1 MSHTLSDIETPRSPK
16 LTPFVIVAV
25 IVHLALF
32 FMGLLFGGIYGVP
45 GPGGG
50 NALTFQ
56 LAAGDAH
63 DRFAAPKTDIAKTKP
78 VVEKP
83 KVKPKPK
90 PKPKVEV
97 APRKKKDEAP
107 RPVVEEVIEEP
118 QPELTLEEELAG
130 MGVAGGKGRG
140 ARGNAPETIL
150 NKKGNSLTGSMIATE
165 MRGRS
170 FMLNVMGRDDYK
182 GGNNNINT
190 RIKLNSDGTTEITLT
205 QYFFQMYHE
214 QYSATRS
221 ESATGRWWI
230 EGNRWCHQS
239 EAINYNT
246 KDCYDLTMDGPTLY
260 MYYAPCTQESSAQCK
275 SGRRAAFGKVE

>member
-1 MSHTLSDIETPRSPK
+1 MSHTLSDIETPPSPK
-16 LTPFVIVAV
+16 LMPFVIAALVF
-25 IVHLALF
+25 HLALF

-63 DRFAAPKTDIAKTKP
+63 DRFAAPKTNIEKTKP
-78 VVEKP
+78 IVEKP

-107 RPVVEEVIEEP
+107 RPVVEEVKEEP

-130 MGVAGGKGRG
+130 MGVADGKGRG

-150 NKKGNSLTGSMIATE
+150 NMRGNALNSGMIQSQMTGHTLKLNLLGREDYQGANGAINSEIKLHPDGTADVSLTH
-165 MRGRS
+165 R
-170 FMLNVMGRDDYK
+170 
-182 GGNNNINT
+182 
-190 RIKLNSDGTTEITLT
+190 
-205 QYFFQMYHE
+205 FFQTYHE
-214 QYSATRS
+214 QYSSTRS
-221 ESATGRWWI
+221 ESASGRWWI
-230 EGNRWCHQS
+230 NGNSLCMQS
-239 EAINYNT
+239 KAINNNT
-246 KDCYDLTMDGPTLY
+246 KDCYDMSMEGPTLHL
-260 MYYAPCTQESSAQCK
+260 YYAPCTGESSMLCK
-275 SGRRAAFGKVE
+275 SGRKAGTGRIE